1 MAKKKTKANRKQNIS
16 FTLAA
21 GFLAVLIVGSV
32 ALFVVTSL
40 LHGKTTTEFNKSL
53 YPVKYEYY
61 VEAASK
67 EFDVDVCLIYGV
79 IRTESGFDPNAVS
92 QAGAIGL
99 MQIMPETFTWLQNY
113 RTDFMPDKLL
123 DSEELYKPNVNIEY
137 GTYMLRYLL
146 DHYNGET
153 ALVICAY
160 NAGYG
165 NVDSWLEDGTIP
177 KTGVTSEDIPFTE
190 TANYLDRVTEAM
202 NMYRTL
208 YYDEIDYYTG
218 DSETAQSVSSAAD
231 DIENI
236 NDESENFENSEDNE
250 EYISSDEEYFSSG
263 EDSEYREY
271 SEENEYSYAED
282 EYADEYSE
290 EF

>member
-16 FTLAA
+16 FTIAA
-21 GFLAVLIVGSV
+21 GFLAILILGSV
-32 ALFVVTSL
+32 ALFIVTSL
-40 LHGKTTTEFNKSL
+40 LHGKTSSEFTKSL

-79 IRTESGFDPNAVS
+79 IRTESGFNPDAVS
-92 QAGAIGL
+92 HAGAIGL

-113 RTDFMPDKLL
+113 RSDFMPEKIL
-123 DSEELYKPNVNIEY
+123 DSKELYKPNVNIEY

-146 DHYNGET
+146 DHYNGDT
-153 ALVICAY
+153 SLVICAY

-177 KTGVTSEDIPFTE
+177 KSGVTSDDIPFTE
-190 TANYLDRVTEAM
+190 TANYLNRVTEAM

-208 YYDEIDYYTG
+208 YYDEIDYY
-218 DSETAQSVSSAAD
+218 SSVSSDAVSSEADDSENLNSDNDTSAAD
-231 DIENI
+231 
-236 NDESENFENSEDNE
+236 E
-250 EYISSDEEYFSSG
+250 EFTSSDEEYSPAE
-263 EDSEYREY
+263 EDSEREY
-271 SEENEYSYAED
+271 QEYYPEIEDGYADD
-282 EYADEYSE
+282 EYAE
-290 EF
+290 EW